1 MCVGHIQ
8 YSTHLDY
15 YMDMDWYGMDMDMV
29 LHMEILPAIYVL
41 HSTIEE

>member
-15 YMDMDWYGMDMDMV
+15 YMDMDWYGYGYGLDMEV
-29 LHMEILPAIYVL
+29 LPAIYVL

>member
-15 YMDMDWYGMDMDMV
+15 YMDMDWYGHGLDMEV
-29 LHMEILPAIYVL
+29 LPALYVL

>member
-8 YSTHLDY
+8 YSTPLDY
-15 YMDMDWYGMDMDMV
+15 YMDMYGYGHGLDMEV
-29 LHMEILPAIYVL
+29 LPAIYVL